1 MWVMTRG
8 VCGNGPARVNAR
20 AATKVSLPT
29 SGDAD
34 ELAGVETMSSETPL
48 PSWRDGAAR
57 RALVEFVGSV
67 TRMGGPGYVPPDAR
81 VAVFDNDGT
90 LWCEKPLP
98 IQADFLVRRLA
109 DLAERD
115 PSLRARQPWKAAHDR
130 DYAWLG
136 DVITKH
142 YRGDD
147 ADLKL
152 MEVGLLQAYAGAT
165 VEEFEATAAAFL
177 RSAQHPVL
185 RRPYLACTY
194 QPMVELLEYLKAAGF
209 TSYIASGGGRDFIRP
224 VAEELYGLSPDRVI
238 GSSVALGYRD
248 DGGVA
253 VVVHKPEL
261 DIFDDGPAK
270 PVQIWERVGRRPILA
285 AGNSNGD
292 IPMLHF
298 STQASRPSLKL
309 LLEHDDA
316 AREYAYQA
324 GAEESLERAR
334 RHGWTMVSMKRDWT
348 TVFTDATRRT
358 ARRDRAA

>member
-1 MWVMTRG
+1 M
-8 VCGNGPARVNAR
+8 
-20 AATKVSLPT
+20 K
-29 SGDAD
+29 
-34 ELAGVETMSSETPL
+34 SSETPL
-48 PSWRDGAAR
+48 PGWTDGAAR
-57 RALVEFVGSV
+57 RAVVDFVEGV
-67 TRMGGPGYVPPDAR
+67 TRKRGPGYVPPEAR
-81 VAVFDNDGT
+81 IAVFDNDGT

-98 IQADFLVRRLA
+98 IQADFLLRRLA

-115 PSLRARQPWKAAHDR
+115 PSLRARQPWKAAHDK

-152 MEVGLLQAYAGAT
+152 MAVGLLQAYAGAT
-165 VEEFEATAAAFL
+165 IEEFEATANAFL

-185 RRPYLACTY
+185 RRPYLACAY
-194 QPMVELLEYLKAAGF
+194 RPMLELLRYLEAAGF
-209 TSYIASGGGRDFIRP
+209 TSYIASGGGRDFVRP
-224 VAEELYGLSPDRVI
+224 VSRDLYGIPPDRVI

-261 DIFDDGPAK
+261 EIFDDGPAK
-270 PVQIWERVGRRPILA
+270 PVPIWERSRRPILA

-298 STQASRPSLKL
+298 CTHPSRPSLKL

-324 GAEESLERAR
+324 GAEQALERAR
-334 RHGWTMVSMKRDWT
+334 RHGWTMVSMKRDWKT
-348 TVFTDATRRT
+348 MFADVTRRP
-358 ARRDRAA
+358 AKRARAA